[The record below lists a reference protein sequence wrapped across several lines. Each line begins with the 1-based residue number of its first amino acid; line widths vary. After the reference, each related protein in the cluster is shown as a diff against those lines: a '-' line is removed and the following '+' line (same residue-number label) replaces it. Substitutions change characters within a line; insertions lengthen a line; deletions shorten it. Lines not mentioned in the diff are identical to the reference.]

1 MPCFKVTSVQQQV
14 LVVLDPHG
22 AYTLPLFCPLPFSS
36 LLEEFSCL
44 RWSWTPVVL
53 NILHPPLASRP
64 SCPALSMA
72 VAPLLKSFLFINK
85 FNPKQSK
92 TSKEPIYGICWAT
105 ASSSRQERWPAK
117 QLSTCGAWVGNIF
130 SPLHTRED
138 WPILKINILE
148 FLWTISPLAGKSAR
162 CPCPSIQLLPTEQ
175 GGFVSTWDS
184 FFSQPTIMI
193 ELLV

>member
-44 RWSWTPVVL
+44 RWFWTPVVL
-53 NILHPPLASRP
+53 NILHPPPPSPLAPCVLPYRW
-64 SCPALSMA
+64 LW
-72 VAPLLKSFLFINK
+72 PLCWNLFFFINK

-92 TSKEPIYGICWAT
+92 TSKQPIYGICWAT

-148 FLWTISPLAGKSAR
+148 LFWTISPLAGKSAR

-184 FFSQPTIMI
+184 LFLNQQ
-193 ELLV
+193 